1 MIVIIG
7 GTSGIGLE
15 TAKYF
20 KQKGKEV
27 LICGRNNV
35 NTDINFEYVDVKNE
49 ESVKKLFQSL
59 DKISTIIYSAGIT
72 TSKKSIEDFDSSI
85 WENIINVNV
94 TGAMRVLKYSYK
106 KLKETKANIII
117 INSFAAR
124 TYSYFS
130 GVEYTMSK
138 NALSGLV
145 KQLSQD
151 FAKDGVRINAVY
163 PSMTATP
170 MLLQNVSVE
179 KLTEIEKQIPLGRI
193 ANPIEIVKAI
203 EFLIDATYM
212 TGCGIDLNGGQYL
225 NG

>member
-1 MIVIIG
+1 LIVIIG

-20 KQKGKEV
+20 KQKGKKV
-27 LICGRNNV
+27 LICGRNNI
-35 NTDINFEYVDVKNE
+35 NADINFEYVDVKNE
-49 ESVKKLFQSL
+49 ESVKKLFQSI

-72 TSKKSIEDFDSSI
+72 TLKKSIEDFDSSI
-85 WENIINVNV
+85 WENIIDVNV
-94 TGAMRVLKYSYK
+94 TGAMRVLKHSYK
-106 KLKETKANIII
+106 GLKESKANIII

-151 FAKDGVRINAVY
+151 FAKDGIRINAVY

-170 MLLQNVSVE
+170 MLLKNVSIE
-179 KLTEIEKQIPLGRI
+179 KLAEIEKQIPLGRI